1 MFSIGREEAEAVAS
15 GPFSLGPSAER
26 SRGRAFAAPSGKIS
40 FSQDVNKTLA
50 TDDGLDMTEVYGF
63 NTDPMAPMAVPS
75 KVTMDAWEK
84 VQEASK
90 MKKKGKKPENSEER
104 FKDANGD
111 VKGKCGKQ
119 NQIDAIFQES

>member
-1 MFSIGREEAEAVAS
+1 
-15 GPFSLGPSAER
+15 
-26 SRGRAFAAPSGKIS
+26 
-40 FSQDVNKTLA
+40 
-50 TDDGLDMTEVYGF
+50 MTEVYGF